1 MTDYYSL
8 YDYCVLNTRISYNK
22 RQNSL
27 LNKRAKLKQD
37 LFNKLINVDICE
49 LKERAVLGHNSMVL
63 YDDDYN
69 ELINELLESLT
80 DHFKP
85 FNVLYIKKNISS
97 RGLFEVLKDES
108 NYMLII
114 DWDVSKKTFEMKE
127 TMIIEETTK
136 TDVKPSN
143 INTIIDTKTMS
154 PSSDVNV
161 KSPSS
166 NVNVKSPNSDVNVE
180 SPSSNV
186 NVKSPNSD
194 INGFICI

>member
-1 MTDYYSL
+1 MTDYYKL
-8 YDYCVLNTRISYNK
+8 YDYCVLNTRISFNK

-49 LKERAVLGHNSMVL
+49 LKERATLGYNSMVL

-127 TMIIEETTK
+127 TMITEETTK
-136 TDVKPSN
+136 TEVKPSN
-143 INTIIDTKTMS
+143 INTIIDTKTKS
-154 PSSDVNV
+154 PISDVNIKSPTSDVNV
-161 KSPSS
+161 KSPNS
-166 NVNVKSPNSDVNVE
+166 N
-180 SPSSNV
+180 
-186 NVKSPNSD
+186 

>member
-1 MTDYYSL
+1 M
-8 YDYCVLNTRISYNK
+8 
-22 RQNSL
+22 
-27 LNKRAKLKQD
+27 LNKRAKLKQE

-69 ELINELLESLT
+69 ELINELLESLS

-114 DWDVSKKTFEMKE
+114 DWDVSKKTIEMKGN
-127 TMIIEETTK
+127 MIIEESHK
-136 TDVKPSN
+136 ADVKLSN
-143 INTIIDTKTMS
+143 INTILDTNIMS
-154 PSSDVNV
+154 PNSDI
-161 KSPSS
+161 
-166 NVNVKSPNSDVNVE
+166 NVKSPNN
-180 SPSSNV
+180 
-186 NVKSPNSD
+186 D

>member
-1 MTDYYSL
+1 MTNNYKL
-8 YDYCVLNTRISYNK
+8 YDYCILNTRISFNK
-22 RQNSL
+22 KQNSL
-27 LNKRAKLKQD
+27 LNKRAKLKQE

-69 ELINELLESLT
+69 ELINELLESLS

-114 DWDVSKKTFEMKE
+114 DWDVSKKTIEMKGN
-127 TMIIEETTK
+127 MIIEESHK
-136 TDVKPSN
+136 ADVKLSN
-143 INTIIDTKTMS
+143 INTILDTNIMS
-154 PSSDVNV
+154 PNNDI
-161 KSPSS
+161 
-166 NVNVKSPNSDVNVE
+166 NVKSPNN
-180 SPSSNV
+180 
-186 NVKSPNSD
+186 D

>member
-1 MTDYYSL
+1 MTDYYKL
-8 YDYCVLNTRISYNK
+8 YDYCILNTRISFNK
-22 RQNSL
+22 KQNSL
-27 LNKRAKLKQD
+27 LNKRAKLKQE

-69 ELINELLESLT
+69 ELINELLESLS

-114 DWDVSKKTFEMKE
+114 DWDVSKKTIEMKGN
-127 TMIIEETTK
+127 MIIEESHK
-136 TDVKPSN
+136 ADVKLSN
-143 INTIIDTKTMS
+143 INTILDTNIMS
-154 PSSDVNV
+154 PNNDI
-161 KSPSS
+161 
-166 NVNVKSPNSDVNVE
+166 NVKSPNN
-180 SPSSNV
+180 
-186 NVKSPNSD
+186 D